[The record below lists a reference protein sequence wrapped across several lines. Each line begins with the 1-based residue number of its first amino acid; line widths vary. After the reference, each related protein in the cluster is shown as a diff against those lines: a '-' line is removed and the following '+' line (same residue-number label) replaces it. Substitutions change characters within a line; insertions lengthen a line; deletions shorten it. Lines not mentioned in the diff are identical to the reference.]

1 MFLLYLFAM
10 PYYRFYSELVGDMA
24 VNYEIPI
31 IVAGAVS
38 VFHMKT
44 LIFLIFLNLILYDK

>member
-44 LIFLIFLNLILYDK
+44 LPFLFRFIFMTC